1 VKPTLSKGVMT
12 MKFMKRKSDADI
24 QLREEAEKRRK
35 LIDNAWT
42 SEGMKIYRYVN
53 TFVCLSVYE
62 CKYVCIYVRRNR
74 HCLRY
79 I

>member
-1 VKPTLSKGVMT
+1 VKPALSKGVMT

-53 TFVCLSVYE
+53 IFVCLSVYE
-62 CKYVCIYVRRNR
+62 WNYVCIYVEE
-74 HCLRY
+74 
-79 I
+79 IGIV